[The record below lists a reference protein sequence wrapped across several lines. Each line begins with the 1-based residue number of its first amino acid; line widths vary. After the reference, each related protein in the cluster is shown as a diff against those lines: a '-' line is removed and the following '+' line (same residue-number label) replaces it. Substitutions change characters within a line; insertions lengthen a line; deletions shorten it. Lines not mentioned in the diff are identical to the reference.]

1 MEFPKYIMQRESNGY
16 PNALTLIGS
25 KDNEAIYWR
34 HAGCYMAEAQY
45 KDGKLMVY
53 IYSSKPYEYI
63 GCSEDEW
70 LKDNAGYTSDEYHWR
85 WFNKGKHP
93 RF

>member
-1 MEFPKYIMQRESNGY
+1 
-16 PNALTLIGS
+16 
-25 KDNEAIYWR
+25 
-34 HAGCYMAEAQY
+34 
-45 KDGKLMVY
+45 MVY

-63 GCSEDEW
+63 ECSEDEW

-85 WFNKGKHP
+85 WFNNGKHP

>member
-1 MEFPKYIMQRESNGY
+1 MEFPKYIMLRESDSHS
-16 PNALTLIGS
+16 NALTLIGS
-25 KDNEAIYWR
+25 KDNNAIYWR
-34 HAGCYMAEAQY
+34 HAGCYTAEAQY

-53 IYSSKPYEYI
+53 IYSNKPYEYI
-63 GCSEDEW
+63 ECSEDEW